1 MGQTESICIDC
12 SSDAEEL
19 RRRGSAKV
27 LLRCIRACALDAITH
42 IGVHRCLRATATRL
56 AGLGVPS
63 LPGM

>member
-27 LLRCIRACALDAITH
+27 LIRACALDAITH

-56 AGLGVPS
+56 AGLGVPP